1 MAFDHWRLLNM
12 ERDYQ
17 FLIALPKLGD
27 EILVGVEEVAAITGY
42 CPGTIRHRRI
52 KDFPSPL
59 RGSRLLRWQL
69 GHIREWIRVA
79 STESTVPEDVAA
91 SPKGER

>member
-1 MAFDHWRLLNM
+1 M